1 MVTFSLCFPEPPAQ
15 GDLEGALWGFASWP
29 HSSGDHTPLT
39 DTHAHLRVLG
49 SQSTQQPGAAPTSLL
64 TNYPFPTSSD
74 PFSWK
79 YWFCLGG
86 FWSYSTQ
93 KEKAVFLTFPR
104 SPLPPSPT
112 SRLPPV
118 LYTVTSSA
126 WVGTGKAIVGGGR
139 EQAVFLASNCPSTY
153 LRTRGYT
160 GVSTHWAQSST
171 CAQRK
176 GRRPTPR
183 GFLGPNPSALQLGA
197 ACM

>member
-1 MVTFSLCFPEPPAQ
+1 MGLVVTFSLCFPEPPAQ

-79 YWFCLGG
+79 YRFCLGG

-93 KEKAVFLTFPR
+93 KEKAVFLTFSR
-104 SPLPPSPT
+104 SPSLS
-112 SRLPPV
+112 
-118 LYTVTSSA
+118 
-126 WVGTGKAIVGGGR
+126 
-139 EQAVFLASNCPSTY
+139 
-153 LRTRGYT
+153 
-160 GVSTHWAQSST
+160 H
-171 CAQRK
+171 
-176 GRRPTPR
+176 
-183 GFLGPNPSALQLGA
+183 
-197 ACM
+197 